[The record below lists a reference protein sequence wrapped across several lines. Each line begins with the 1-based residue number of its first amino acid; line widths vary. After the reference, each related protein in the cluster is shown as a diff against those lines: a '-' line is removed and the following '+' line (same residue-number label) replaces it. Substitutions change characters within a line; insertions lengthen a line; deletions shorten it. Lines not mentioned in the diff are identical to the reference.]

1 MWRYITSEDHL
12 NIADSMLAWFYN
24 LFDTLTLFKVQL
36 IGIGAKVPV
45 KADYGCAGYDVFST
59 VSLLIEPGK
68 RVLVPTGI
76 KTQIPRH
83 YYLRVAPRSGLA
95 VRGIDIAAGVVDS
108 SYRGE
113 IKVLVVNNSETS
125 FVIEPGIKIAQL
137 ILERCSNTKVHVS
150 DLLSETERGYSG
162 FGSTGS

>member
-1 MWRYITSEDHL
+1 MNDLFEMT
-12 NIADSMLAWFYN
+12 NSMISWFYN
-24 LFDTLTLFKVQL
+24 LFDTFTLFKVQL
-36 IGIGAKVPV
+36 IGIGAKTPV
-45 KADYGCAGYDVFST
+45 KADYGCAGYDIFST
-59 VSLLIEPGK
+59 VSVLIEPGK

-95 VRGIDIAAGVVDS
+95 VRGIDISAGVVDS

-125 FVIEPGIKIAQL
+125 FAIEPGTKIAQL
-137 ILERCSNTKVHVS
+137 ILERCSNTRIHVS
-150 DLLSETERGYSG
+150 DILSETERGYSG
-162 FGSTGS
+162 FGSTGQ